1 MRIAWAGKPLQALS
15 LVLFVALLV
24 ESSFLV
30 WNLAHP
36 SGDPALQGPP
46 NIPIPAH
53 STLSR
58 TENLVTQQARN
69 WYYSVPQ
76 FSVHDVQSFYQ
87 PRLQA
92 DGWKCITSMESINPQ
107 QQGQPV
113 AGAGIFI
120 TAVRGTTKVE
130 VNAGTL
136 AYGESIL
143 DDMLDPGAV
152 ALKLTMEPAQAGEC
166 GTTGHSAAPITP
178 VTMVRILLSGYTR
191 LGDVQQEE

>member
-1 MRIAWAGKPLQALS
+1 MWRVWAGKPFQALS
-15 LVLFVALLV
+15 LVLFVALLA

-36 SGDPALQGPP
+36 GGDPAP
-46 NIPIPAH
+46 NVPVPAH
-53 STLSR
+53 SALSR
-58 TENLVTQQARN
+58 TEHLLTQQAWN

-76 FSVHDVQSFYQ
+76 DTEHGVLAFYQ
-87 PRLQA
+87 PLLQA
-92 DGWKCITSMESINPQ
+92 DGWKCITTMGTTNPQ
-107 QQGQPV
+107 QRGQPV
-113 AGAGIFI
+113 TGAGMFI
-120 TAVRGTTKVE
+120 TAVRGATKVE

-143 DDMLDPGAV
+143 GDMLDPGAV
-152 ALKLTMEPAQAGEC
+152 ALKLTLEPAQAGEC
-166 GTTGHSAAPITP
+166 GATGHSAAPITP